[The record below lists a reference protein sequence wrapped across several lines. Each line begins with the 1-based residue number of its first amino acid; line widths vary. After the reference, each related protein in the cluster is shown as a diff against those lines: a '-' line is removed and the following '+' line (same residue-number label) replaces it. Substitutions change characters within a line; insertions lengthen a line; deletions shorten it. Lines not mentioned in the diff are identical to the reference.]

1 MKTFLVARCSSPT
14 QNLDSQIAELK
25 AAYPDGELHTGYRSG
40 VSAKNKEELQKLLD
54 MADKGDQLVFL
65 RLSRVCRSMEQFLW
79 FFKAA
84 EDKGVNIV
92 LLKDQIDFGTAT
104 GRMCAS
110 MLFSI
115 ITWQREIQMEN
126 IREGRKAKEKS
137 PNFKGWGRKSKV
149 TEPRRKRILQLREEG
164 KTLREIADEVNL
176 SVAYIHRLT
185 NPDKA
190 KRYNQDHLKRERE
203 KSQNEIVSQKFLGTW
218 ENLERA
224 EPTK

>member
-1 MKTFLVARCSSPT
+1 MKTFLVARCSHPS
-14 QNLDSQIAELK
+14 QKLDSQIAELK

-40 VSAKNKEELQKLLD
+40 VSTKNQVELQKLLD
-54 MADKGDQLVFL
+54 MADKGSQLVFL

-84 EDKGVNIV
+84 NKKGVNIV

-115 ITWQREIQMEN
+115 ITWQREIQLEN

-137 PNFKGWGRKSKV
+137 EGFKGWGRKSKV
-149 TEPRRKRILQLREEG
+149 SDARRKRIIALREKG
-164 KTLREIADEVNL
+164 KTLKEIAEEVDL
-176 SVAYIHRLT
+176 SVAYIHRMT
-185 NPDKA
+185 SPDKA
-190 KRYNQDHLKRERE
+190 KKYNQDHLKRERE
-203 KSQNEIVSQKFLGTW
+203 RTQ
-218 ENLERA
+218 ER
-224 EPTK
+224 TGKLKI

>member
-14 QNLDSQIAELK
+14 QNLNSQISELK

-54 MADKGDQLVFL
+54 MADKNDRLVFL

-79 FFKAA
+79 FFKTA
-84 EDKGVNIV
+84 EAKGVNIV

-110 MLFSI
+110 MLFAI
-115 ITWQREIQMEN
+115 ITWQRDIQREN
-126 IREGRKAKEKS
+126 CTEGRKAKEKS
-137 PNFKGWGRKSKV
+137 PNFKGWGRKSKL
-149 TEPRRKRILQLREEG
+149 TDARRKRIIQLREKG
-164 KTLREIADEVNL
+164 KTLREIAEEVNL
-176 SVAYIHRLT
+176 STAYIHRLT
-185 NPDKA
+185 SPEKA
-190 KRYNQDHLKRERE
+190 KKYNQDHLKRERE
-203 KSQNEIVSQKFLGTW
+203 KTADKIK
-218 ENLERA
+218 RA